1 MNTTLS
7 NRIILP
13 HGIAQG
19 EKGRDA
25 FLAMLVS
32 LNIISQGKKDELAAK
47 TQNAEQVVTNLIDT
61 EKQDEEKITR
71 IYARYAR
78 APFTDLKKIDP
89 DVVDAIPYRMAAKYL
104 IMPYGLSRKV
114 LRLAVARP
122 DRLENIMSIIGEIAN
137 KTNVKVE
144 IGFTTGTAINNV
156 LSRLDKDRFN
166 YNKNTVSEEIPE
178 VDLSAVKIPKDI
190 IELLP
195 QETAQ
200 KYKIVVFGRKEDGTL
215 KLGMVNPDDAQ
226 IKEVVDYISKENNV
240 YFEKYKISQSDFSE
254 ALVAYKNIVDDNTQS
269 MVGPSSLTH
278 EASTGNNQSSTT
290 DYLSD
295 SDSITLPDKQ
305 ARRSALAT
313 AYSSGDTN
321 LDMSLPEE
329 IKDKSQVEKY
339 IASGNIPMLVSAI
352 MKLASNM
359 NASDIHIEAQKG
371 RVLVRY
377 RVDGQLHD
385 IVEIPNT
392 LQKAIVARVKI
403 LAKLKIDETRIP
415 QDGRF
420 DLVVNKHEIDVRV
433 SIMPTVFGE
442 KVVLRLLDK
451 NAGLF
456 KIESLGITGDNYTR
470 FVRAIEKPYGVL
482 MVTGPTGAGKSTTLY
497 AAINHLKKNTINI
510 VTLEDP
516 IEYEIQGIN
525 QIQVKPNIGFTFAEG
540 LSAVL
545 RQDPNII
552 MVGEIR
558 DAETANLV
566 THASLTGHLVL
577 TTLHTND
584 ASGAMP
590 RLVNMGVEPFLI
602 SSSMNAIVGQRL
614 VRKICSKCRVEVQV
628 PQSVSAQVQKEL
640 AAAGINTPVKFY
652 QGKGCPSCG
661 GSGYAG
667 RTGIYEVIEVD
678 SGMEQLII
686 SRAPANKIKEYA
698 TSKGMYPMRI
708 DGFQKV
714 IKGITTVDEVMRA
727 TAIN

>member
-1 MNTTLS
+1 M
-7 NRIILP
+7 
-13 HGIAQG
+13 
-19 EKGRDA
+19 
-25 FLAMLVS
+25 AMLVS
-32 LNIISQGKKDELAAK
+32 ANIISQGKKDELA
-47 TQNAEQVVTNLIDT
+47 TRVQSAEQVVADLIDK
-61 EKQDEEKITR
+61 EKQDEETITK

-78 APFTDLKKIDP
+78 APFAELKKIDP

-122 DRLENIMSIIGEIAN
+122 DRLENVMSIIGEIAK
-137 KTNVKVE
+137 KTGVRVE
-144 IGFTTGTAINNV
+144 IGFTTKSAINSV
-156 LSRLDKDRFN
+156 LSRLDQDRFN
-166 YNKNTVSEEIPE
+166 YNKNTPGEEVPD
-178 VDLSAVKIPKDI
+178 VDLSATKIPKDI

-200 KYKIVVFGRKEDGTL
+200 KYKIVVFERKDDGTL
-215 KLGMVNPDDAQ
+215 KIGMVNPSDAQ
-226 IKEVVDYISKENNV
+226 TKEIVDYIAKENNV
-240 YFEKYKISQSDFSE
+240 TFEKYKISDSDYSQ
-254 ALVAYKNIVDDNTQS
+254 AMTAYENPVVSPPSNKE
-269 MVGPSSLTH
+269 GPIN
-278 EASTGNNQSSTT
+278 NNQSNTNQN
-290 DYLSD
+290 LPD
-295 SDSITLPDKQ
+295 SDSITLPDKE
-305 ARRSALAT
+305 ARRNALAT

-321 LDMSLPEE
+321 LDMSLPDGV
-329 IKDKSQVEKY
+329 KDKSDIEKY
-339 IASGNIPMLVSAI
+339 IQSGNVPMLVAAI

-359 NASDIHIEAQKG
+359 HASDIHIEAQKTS
-371 RVLVRY
+371 VLVRY

-420 DLVVNKHEIDVRV
+420 DLVVSKHEIDVRV

-540 LSAVL
+540 LGAVL

-614 VRKICSKCRVEVQV
+614 VRKICSKCRVQVQV
-628 PQSVSAQVQKEL
+628 PQSVASQVQKEL
-640 AAAGINTPVKFY
+640 ADAGINTPVKFY
-652 QGKGCPSCG
+652 QGKGCASCG
-661 GSGYAG
+661 GSGYEG

-698 TSKGMYPMRI
+698 VSKGMYPMRI

>member
-1 MNTTLS
+1 M
-7 NRIILP
+7 
-13 HGIAQG
+13 
-19 EKGRDA
+19 
-25 FLAMLVS
+25 AMLVS
-32 LNIISQGKKDELAAK
+32 ANIISQGKKDELA
-47 TQNAEQVVTNLIDT
+47 TRVQSAEQVVADLIDK
-61 EKQDEEKITR
+61 EKQDEETITK

-78 APFTDLKKIDP
+78 APFANLKKIDP

-122 DRLENIMSIIGEIAN
+122 DRLENVMSIIGEIAK
-137 KTNVKVE
+137 KTGVRVE
-144 IGFTTGTAINNV
+144 IGFTTKSAINSV
-156 LSRLDKDRFN
+156 LSRLDQDRFN
-166 YNKNTVSEEIPE
+166 YNKNTSGEEVSE
-178 VDLSAVKIPKDI
+178 VDLSATKIPKDI
-190 IELLP
+190 IDLLP

-200 KYKIVVFGRKEDGTL
+200 KYKMVVFERKDDGTL
-215 KLGMVNPDDAQ
+215 KIGMVNPNDAQ
-226 IKEVVDYISKENNV
+226 TKQVVDYISKENNV
-240 YFEKYKISQSDFSE
+240 TFEKYKISDSDFSQAIKSYE
-254 ALVAYKNIVDDNTQS
+254 ITAENGENATGIL
-269 MVGPSSLTH
+269 SSLSNETPIN
-278 EASTGNNQSSTT
+278 NNQPNTNQN
-290 DYLSD
+290 LPD
-295 SDSITLPDKQ
+295 SDSITLPDKE
-305 ARRSALAT
+305 ARRSSLAA

-321 LDMSLPEE
+321 LDMSLPDGV
-329 IKDKSQVEKY
+329 KDKSDIEKY
-339 IASGNIPMLVSAI
+339 IESGNVPMLVAAI

-359 NASDIHIEAQKG
+359 HASDIHIEAQKSK
-371 RVLVRY
+371 VLVRY

-385 IVEIPNT
+385 IIEIPNT

-420 DLVVNKHEIDVRV
+420 DLVVDKHEIDVRV

-540 LSAVL
+540 LGAVL

-614 VRKICSKCRVEVQV
+614 VRRICPKCRIEAQV

-640 AAAGINTPVKFY
+640 AEAGISASVKFY

-678 SGMEQLII
+678 GGMEQLII
-686 SRAPANKIKEYA
+686 SRAPASKIKDYA
-698 TSKGMYPMRI
+698 VSKGMYPMRI

-714 IKGITTVDEVMRA
+714 IKGVTTVDEVMRA